1 MYSPF
6 KQGANR
12 YYSGLSQCI
21 MRTIEGFNR
30 AADRAVGIVE
40 GCSICQDTLGAAE
53 GDPPSHLSMV
63 ILESCKHQFHEYCL
77 MEWLSPI
84 FLPTMVQ
91 GLDPL
96 VRLLEER
103 SNLEEGEIRGETE
116 AQIAAN
122 RTQFTQTLYPVN
134 PFIDPQATREV
145 PISELR
151 GPMRART
158 CPHCRQCTFLG
169 PISCYADTIQLIRAR
184 LRLTNLAYQCFGFK
198 RTQDEEEQRR
208 SIQSF
213 LRRRCQDND
222 ALALEDT
229 DAWTLNVDGPRH
241 VFKQA
246 RLSLREEDVFR
257 YKNSYLLTAIEQ
269 LRLLQLAAFF
279 ESFDLCSWDADL
291 FFNPSSVL
299 DLDWSFSPSAEEYGL
314 LNVDPAAFCKD
325 IMFFCYRRRSGSL
338 TSHIRPPSI
347 EMWSTALDRS

>member
-1 MYSPF
+1 
-6 KQGANR
+6 
-12 YYSGLSQCI
+12 
-21 MRTIEGFNR
+21 
-30 AADRAVGIVE
+30 
-40 GCSICQDTLGAAE
+40 
-53 GDPPSHLSMV
+53 
-63 ILESCKHQFHEYCL
+63 
-77 MEWLSPI
+77 
-84 FLPTMVQ
+84 MVQ

-103 SNLEEGEIRGETE
+103 SNIEEGEIRRE
-116 AQIAAN
+116 AQAHTGNSQRVALPAADI
-122 RTQFTQTLYPVN
+122 TQFTQALYPIN
-134 PFIDPQATREV
+134 PFLDPQLTREV

-151 GPMRART
+151 GATRART

-169 PISCYADTIQLIRAR
+169 PLSCHADTIQLIRAR

-198 RTQDEEEQRR
+198 RTKDEEEQQK

-222 ALALEDT
+222 VLALEDT
-229 DAWTLNVDGPRH
+229 DAWTLDVGGPRH

-246 RLSLREEDVFR
+246 RLSLREDVFR
-257 YKNSYLLTAIEQ
+257 YKNSYLLTSTEQ

-279 ESFDLCSWDADL
+279 ESFELCSLDADL

-325 IMFFCYRRRSGSL
+325 MMFFGHRRRDDSL
-338 TSHIRPPSI
+338 RSHIRPPSI
-347 EMWSTALDRS
+347 EMWSTALGLSRS